1 MDLARGKRKVPSRSL
16 LYRTTCGHSAWLQ
29 SMATGGKHVTGAVPG
44 MTREEAFDAVAA
56 AGGSPQKAVSGKT
69 HVLVVGEGAGRRK
82 AEAAEA
88 RGVAV
93 IDAEAFLRVL
103 AGEEPP
109 PPR

>member
-1 MDLARGKRKVPSRSL
+1 L
-16 LYRTTCGHSAWLQ
+16 
-29 SMATGGKHVTGAVPG
+29 TGYAVVVTGAVPG

-93 IDAEAFLRVL
+93 IDAEAFFRVL
-103 AGEEPP
+103 AVTRGGSSREG
-109 PPR
+109 RG

>member
-1 MDLARGKRKVPSRSL
+1 
-16 LYRTTCGHSAWLQ
+16 
-29 SMATGGKHVTGAVPG
+29 
-44 MTREEAFDAVAA
+44 
-56 AGGSPQKAVSGKT
+56 
-69 HVLVVGEGAGRRK
+69 VLVVGEGAGRRK

-93 IDAEAFLRVL
+93 IDAEAFFRVL